1 MPSGFSTSIFGFL
14 GFGGRFGLSS
24 CYPLVVLLLFSCPV
38 LFSCC
43 CPLVVLLSSLVVLL
57 LSCCC
62 SLVLFCSPLCVLL
75 SSCCPLVVLLL
86 FSCPVLFSSCCPL
99 VLSCCLLVVLL
110 LFSCPVLFSCCCPLV
125 VLLSSLVVL
134 LLSCCCSL
142 VLFCSPLCVLLSS
155 CCPLVV
161 LLLFSCPVL
170 FSSCCPLVLSCCL
183 LVVLLLFSC
192 PVLFSSCCPL
202 VVTSRGTFYCLRSL
216 GSGLGI
222 IVSLPTLKLMP
233 PEKMASQKTRFV
245 FRPSIF
251 RGKLTL
257 SFKEGSLSH
266 RKGIQNHRLK
276 SLFGRDCD
284 TYLHISTYTLV
295 YLDIFHQ
302 AWIWLVISLQILPS
316 EKILGG
322 MSFHDGRSFRWQLT
336 KQSPTFFRCFF
347 CWAFERR
354 INLAIFFGK
363 FFKGPKTTLGTRKK
377 TSTQKWRLEGYVSFQ
392 EGIH

>member
-24 CYPLVVLLLFSCPV
+24 CYPLVILLLSCCCSLVLSCSPVVVLLLSSCPLSLSSCCPVVV
-38 LFSCC
+38 LLSCFVLLFVSSCPLVVLLLSCC
-43 CPLVVLLSSLVVLL
+43 CSLVLSCSPLVVLLSSLVVLL

-62 SLVLFCSPLCVLL
+62 SLVLSCS
-75 SSCCPLVVLLL
+75 PLVVLLSSL
-86 FSCPVLFSSCCPL
+86 VVFLLSCYCSL
-99 VLSCCLLVVLL
+99 VLSC
-110 LFSCPVLFSCCCPLV
+110 SPLV

-142 VLFCSPLCVLLSS
+142 VLSCS
-155 CCPLVV
+155 
-161 LLLFSCPVL
+161 
-170 FSSCCPLVLSCCL
+170 
-183 LVVLLLFSC
+183 
-192 PVLFSSCCPL
+192 PL

-233 PEKMASQKTRFV
+233 PEKMASQKKRFV

-257 SFKEGSLSH
+257 SFKEGNLSH

-276 SLFGRDCD
+276 SPFGRDCD

-295 YLDIFHQ
+295 ISWYFPPSLDLIGDFFTNSS
-302 AWIWLVISLQILPS
+302 IWKNPWGHVISR
-316 EKILGG
+316 
-322 MSFHDGRSFRWQLT
+322 RSVL
-336 KQSPTFFRCFF
+336 
-347 CWAFERR
+347 
-354 INLAIFFGK
+354 
-363 FFKGPKTTLGTRKK
+363 
-377 TSTQKWRLEGYVSFQ
+377 
-392 EGIH
+392 

>member
-1 MPSGFSTSIFGFL
+1 M
-14 GFGGRFGLSS
+14 LSS

-43 CPLVVLLSSLVVLL
+43 YPLVVLLSSLVVLL

-99 VLSCCLLVVLL
+99 VLSCC
-110 LFSCPVLFSCCCPLV
+110 
-125 VLLSSLVVL
+125 
-134 LLSCCCSL
+134 
-142 VLFCSPLCVLLSS
+142 
-155 CCPLVV
+155 PLVV
-161 LLLFSCPVL
+161 LLLFSCPAL

-183 LVVLLLFSC
+183 LVVLFLFSC

-233 PEKMASQKTRFV
+233 PEKMASQKKRFV

-257 SFKEGSLSH
+257 SFKEGNLSH

-276 SLFGRDCD
+276 SPFGRDCD

-302 AWIWLVISLQILPS
+302 AWI
-316 EKILGG
+316 
-322 MSFHDGRSFRWQLT
+322 
-336 KQSPTFFRCFF
+336 
-347 CWAFERR
+347 
-354 INLAIFFGK
+354 
-363 FFKGPKTTLGTRKK
+363 
-377 TSTQKWRLEGYVSFQ
+377 
-392 EGIH
+392 